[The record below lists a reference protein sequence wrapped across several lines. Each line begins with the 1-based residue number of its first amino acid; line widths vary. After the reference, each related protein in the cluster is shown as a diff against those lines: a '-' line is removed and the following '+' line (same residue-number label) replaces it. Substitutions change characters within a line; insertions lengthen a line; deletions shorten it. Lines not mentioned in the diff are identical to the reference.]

1 MKNTLIDSHCHLDR
15 LDLTAYEG
23 KLQGALEHAR
33 QLHVNKMLC
42 VSIDLEAYP
51 SMRDLVRDYDEVSIS
66 VGVHPNETE
75 GHEPTVEELVEL
87 ARDDKVVAI
96 GETGLDYFRSEGD
109 LEWQRDRF
117 RTHIRAAKIAK
128 KPLIIHSREAREDT
142 IRVLQE
148 ENAHEVGGV
157 MHCFSE
163 DWDMAERALALNFY
177 ISFSGI
183 VTFKT
188 AETLRDVARRVPLD
202 RILIDPDIIPPGTD
216 KRHIGTGYR
225 SNTTVWTPIPRI
237 LLRYLFVA
245 KPMNRPTCIT
255 WRRKLPS
262 FAICPWTRWRPSPAR
277 TICAC
282 LSPRPLDTTQG
293 VAI

>member
-96 GETGLDYFRSEGD
+96 GETGLDYFRSEGN

-157 MHCFSE
+157 MHCFAE

-202 RILIDPDIIPPGTD
+202 RILIETD
-216 KRHIGTGYR
+216 SPYLAPVPFRGKTNEPAYVYYVAEKIAE
-225 SNTTVWTPIPRI
+225 
-237 LLRYLFVA
+237 LRDLSLDEVASITSENYLRLFE
-245 KPMNRPTCIT
+245 
-255 WRRKLPS
+255 
-262 FAICPWTRWRPSPAR
+262 PA
-277 TICAC
+277 A
-282 LSPRPLDTTQG
+282 P
-293 VAI
+293 